1 MKARSAVVLVV
12 VFVLGITVGA
22 FAKAK
27 KLDPN
32 TYRGKSKNEAASA
45 LLSIAEIQAEKG
57 SWEQLCVGRVYYAG
71 GMKSEGQAIFDRVTS
86 KKKAEDSD
94 WMRVGRAYYDAGD
107 WEKAKEAFEKTL
119 AKNPTDGPWLAE
131 IGAYYNLK
139 GDRKTAEDL
148 FDRSFA
154 VESGEVWQTANIAGS
169 YLGVEP
175 LR

>member
-1 MKARSAVVLVV
+1 MKARSTVVLVL
-12 VFVLGITVGA
+12 VFALGITVGA

-27 KLDPN
+27 KIDPG
-32 TYRGKSKNEAASA
+32 TYRTKSKKEAASA
-45 LLSIAEIQAEKG
+45 LLSLAETQAGKG
-57 SWEQLCVGRVYYAG
+57 EQIGVGRVYYAG
-71 GMKSEGQAIFDRVTS
+71 GMKKEGQAIFDRVTA
-86 KKKAEDSD
+86 KKPEDSD
-94 WMRVGRAYYDAGD
+94 WMRIGRAYYDAGD
-107 WEKAKEAFEKTL
+107 WEKAKDAFAKTL
-119 AKNPTDGPWLAE
+119 ARNPKDGPWLAE

-154 VESGEVWQTANIAGS
+154 VESGEVWQTSNVAGS

>member
-1 MKARSAVVLVV
+1 MNARSAVVLVA

-27 KLDPN
+27 RIDPGA
-32 TYRGKSKNEAASA
+32 YRGRANKEAASV
-45 LLSIAEIQAEKG
+45 LLSIAETQTGNG
-57 SWEQLCVGRVYYAG
+57 SWELIAVGRVYYAG
-71 GMKSEGQAIFDRVTS
+71 GMKNEGQAMFDRVTS
-86 KKKAEDSD
+86 KKAEDSD

-107 WEKAKEAFEKTL
+107 WEKAKDAFQKTL
-119 AKNPTDGPWLAE
+119 AKNPKDGPWLAE

-154 VESGEVWQTANIAGS
+154 VEAGEVWQTANVAGS